1 MSLLIFL
8 SFEYHSE
15 NHKASWVFPDPS
27 FPEIITCLLLSRENL
42 IALMASKMALFL
54 KQFGKFFG
62 MVNSP
67 DCKFWN
73 EE

>member
-1 MSLLIFL
+1 
-8 SFEYHSE
+8 
-15 NHKASWVFPDPS
+15 
-27 FPEIITCLLLSRENL
+27 
-42 IALMASKMALFL
+42 MASKIALFL